1 MIPVSKTQVRIEVLS
16 DGISQLMQSAAMAAE
31 VNSAASGIQQAA
43 GPLFEVKPAEV
54 RGDRVMA
61 LVVPIDKEGREAE
74 ARDKTLSK
82 AVSACRS

>member
-1 MIPVSKTQVRIEVLS
+1 MSKTQVRIEVLS
-16 DGISQLMQSAAMAAE
+16 DGIAELMQSAGIAAE
-31 VNSAASGIQQAA
+31 VDASAGRIQQVA

-54 RGDRVMA
+54 HGDRAMA
-61 LVVPIDKEGREAE
+61 LVVPIDTEGREAE

>member
-1 MIPVSKTQVRIEVLS
+1 MSKTQVRIEVLS
-16 DGISQLMQSAAMAAE
+16 DGIAALMQSAGIAAE
-31 VNSAASGIQQAA
+31 VDAAASSIQNLA

-54 RGDRVMA
+54 HGDRAMA
-61 LVVPIDKEGREAE
+61 LVVPIDMEGREAE